1 MIRTSFKESR
11 TGVILFICGV
21 EQIYVPHQSDLM
33 FEQQLSCVT
42 FERIQAVFAEMAAS
56 LLDPYALVTDA
67 DVNAPGVDRFS
78 VLVSLGFSALLKGT
92 AVADDYQTQL
102 VVKPVAIA
110 TFLKTLPPEPVV
122 ERLLTL
128 QNRRANRAKLQSQF
142 STRILQ
148 TLVADLN
155 PSPGAATCQP
165 MVDAALHQQLAQER
179 LVHQVTS
186 QIRQSLELPIILQ
199 TAVEQVRAFLQTDR
213 LMIYQFVDID
223 QAVAGIGG
231 IEGAPTVTYEA
242 LASEQISSVLR
253 ANDEY
258 CWDNVSTCR
267 TKYCQGQTVAI
278 EDVENYYT
286 NDCFLEYLRTFE
298 VRAKLITPIVVKSQ
312 VWGLLIA
319 HQCSGLRHWQDHE
332 KVLLRLIS
340 ENLEIAIYQ
349 AQLYRQLQ
357 QQKHTLEEQV
367 TQRTQEL
374 QRAFVELQAA
384 NQAKGEF
391 VATMSHELRTPLTC
405 VIGMSATLLRWS
417 LGPLSDKQKS
427 YIQRIHDSGEQLL
440 ELINDILDFSHAD
453 SGKATLDLS
462 EFSLAS
468 LTQQSLHMVRAEAQ
482 THEVH
487 LNVDVRVAPE
497 CDRFTADSRRIKQ
510 VLFVLL
516 DNAIKFTPPGGE
528 VSLRVWVESQ
538 TAVFQVEDTGTGIPI
553 DQQSQLFQTFHQL
566 DPAYNRTHEGAG
578 LGLAMAKKFIDLH
591 RGWIEVSSVEGKG
604 SVFTVELPNQKLQP
618 PPEAQ
623 EVVSSITSSGRI
635 ILVEDEEDTANLMCD
650 MLTAAGYQVIWTVEV
665 STAIEQTRLLQP
677 EVVIID
683 IDQPVQNRLEM
694 IRQLR
699 KRLNTDQP
707 IKILVMVAAEHDA
720 LGTAAAHVDAYLSK
734 PVDPQYLVHRIDRL
748 LQHTNALV

>member
-1 MIRTSFKESR
+1 MLYR
-11 TGVILFICGV
+11 
-21 EQIYVPHQSDLM
+21 IYMM
-33 FEQQLSCVT
+33 FDQALPCAT
-42 FERIQAVFAEMAAS
+42 FERIQGVFAEMTTS
-56 LLDPYALVTDA
+56 LLDPYALFTDA
-67 DVNAPGVDRFS
+67 EITAPGEERFS
-78 VLVSLGFSALLKGT
+78 VLVSLGLSALLKGT
-92 AVADDYQTQL
+92 IMPDGNNYQAQL
-102 VVKPVAIA
+102 VVEPVAIA
-110 TFLKTLPPEPVV
+110 AFLKTLPPQPEV
-122 ERLLTL
+122 EQLLTL

-148 TLVADLN
+148 TLVVDLD
-155 PSPGAATCQP
+155 PAPGPVVCQP

-213 LMIYQFVDID
+213 LVIYQFTDPEFTDPDDVSDESNPP
-223 QAVAGIGG
+223 QGY
-231 IEGAPTVTYEA
+231 VTYEA
-242 LASEQISSVLR
+242 LASEHISSVL
-253 ANDEY
+253 NFKEEY
-258 CWDNVSTCR
+258 RWDNVHACR
-267 TKYCQGQTVAI
+267 TKYAQNRTVAVD
-278 EDVENYYT
+278 DVAEYDAV
-286 NDCFLEYLRTFE
+286 DCLLDFLKTIE
-298 VRAKLITPIVVKSQ
+298 VRATLIAPIIVKSK

-319 HQCSGLRHWQDHE
+319 HQCSGPRHWRHHE

-340 ENLEIAIYQ
+340 EHLEIAIYQ

-367 TQRTQEL
+367 AQRTQEL
-374 QRAFVELQAA
+374 QSAFGELQAA

-417 LGPLSDKQKS
+417 LGPLSEKQRS

-440 ELINDILDFSHAD
+440 ELINDILDFSHAE

-462 EFSLAS
+462 EFSIGS

-482 THEVH
+482 AHEVH
-487 LNVDVRVAPE
+487 LNVDVKVEPHL
-497 CDRFTADSRRIKQ
+497 DLFTADSRRLKQ

-516 DNAIKFTPPGGE
+516 DNAIKFTPARGE
-528 VSLRVWVESQ
+528 VTLRVWIESQ
-538 TAVFQVEDTGTGIPI
+538 TAVFQVEDTGIGIPLE
-553 DQQSQLFQTFHQL
+553 QQSQLFQTFHQL

-578 LGLAMAKKFIDLH
+578 LGLAMAKKFVDLH

-618 PPEAQ
+618 QTEEL
-623 EVVSSITSSGRI
+623 EVISPTTSSGRI
-635 ILVEDEEDTANLMCD
+635 ILVEEDEETANLMCD
-650 MLTAAGYQVIWTVEV
+650 MLTAAGYQVIWTVEI
-665 STAIEQTRLLQP
+665 STAVEQTRLLQP

-683 IDQPVQNRLEM
+683 LEQHGQNRLAM
-694 IRQLR
+694 IHQLR
-699 KRLNTDQP
+699 KRPADAEP
-707 IKILVMVAAEHDA
+707 IRLLMMVAAEQDE
-720 LGTAAAHVDAYLSK
+720 LAANADVDAYLTK

-748 LQHTNALV
+748 LMHTDAVI

>member
-1 MIRTSFKESR
+1 
-11 TGVILFICGV
+11 
-21 EQIYVPHQSDLM
+21 M
-33 FEQQLSCVT
+33 FDQQLSCVT
-42 FERIQAVFAEMAAS
+42 FERIQAVLAEMTTS

-67 DVNAPGVDRFS
+67 DVITPGTARFS

-92 AVADDYQTQL
+92 AVADGYQTQL
-102 VVKPVAIA
+102 IVKPVAIA
-110 TFLKTLPPEPVV
+110 TFLKTLPPQPNV

-142 STRILQ
+142 STRVLQ
-148 TLVADLN
+148 TLVTDLN
-155 PSPGAATCQP
+155 PSPGTATCQP

-179 LVHQVTS
+179 LLRQVTS
-186 QIRQSLELPIILQ
+186 QIRQGLELSIILQ
-199 TAVEQVRAFLQTDR
+199 TAVEQVRTFLQADR
-213 LMIYQFVDID
+213 LTIYQFVDID
-223 QAVAGIGG
+223 PAVAGIGG
-231 IEGAPTVTYEA
+231 IESTPTVTYEA
-242 LASEQISSVLR
+242 LATEQISSVLST
-253 ANDEY
+253 NDEY
-258 CWDNVSTCR
+258 CWDNASTCR
-267 TKYCQGQTVAI
+267 TKYCQGQTIAI
-278 EDVENYYT
+278 EDVETHYT
-286 NDCFLEYLRTFE
+286 DNCLLEYLRDLE
-298 VRAKLITPIVVKSQ
+298 IRAKLITPIVVKSQ

-319 HQCSGLRHWQDHE
+319 HQCSGPRHWQDHE
-332 KVLLRLIS
+332 KVLLRRIS
-340 ENLEIAIYQ
+340 DNLEIAIYQ
-349 AQLYRQLQ
+349 ARLYRQLQ

-440 ELINDILDFSHAD
+440 ELINDILDFSHAE
-453 SGKATLDLS
+453 SGKATLELS

-487 LNVDVRVAPE
+487 LSVEVEVAPE
-497 CDRFTADSRRIKQ
+497 LDRFTADSRRIKQ

-516 DNAIKFTPPGGE
+516 DNAIKFTPSGGE

-618 PPEAQ
+618 PPEA
-623 EVVSSITSSGRI
+623 EAVVNSIASSGRI
-635 ILVEDEEDTANLMCD
+635 ILVEDDEDTANLMCD

-665 STAIEQTRLLQP
+665 STAIEQARLLQP

-748 LQHTNALV
+748 LQPTNALV